1 VGNLSGITCKMM
13 NQEKGIFIKS
23 LIAIILAIVFSLAVA
38 EVSLRTAQAIG
49 LMPNLFDM
57 LGRAKPPLDRLDGP
71 GMYYAHPH
79 SAYALKPNYR
89 RGNFE
94 KINSLGFRGEEITLK
109 KPPGVYRIVAIGG
122 STTFGVYLPHNE
134 TYPYFLQRK
143 LREDFNT
150 PTIEVVNAG
159 LTGSTTAESLH
170 RLFTQVL
177 PIQPDMVIIYHGY
190 NDLFPRV
197 FDNYQN
203 DYYHFRKSDPNN
215 PPGLSRFLVWR
226 LALRALNPMAFVG
239 DYDLTSIIWQIKNL
253 SDSDSVRME
262 NFYTSDAG
270 AFEQNLEFIVTT
282 LRANSVQP
290 VLATFA
296 IHPDTVHWNDY
307 IPPYLWEEGIRQNN
321 DAINRVAEKY
331 NVPLVPFAERTFG
344 LPKQNPWR
352 KTQAC
357 CYSDSIH
364 MTTEGN
370 ILKAEIFAETIEPI
384 MLEAGINNN

>member
-1 VGNLSGITCKMM
+1 M

-23 LIAIILAIVFSLAVA
+23 LIVLSLAIIFSLGTA
-38 EVSLRTAQAIG
+38 EVGLRTARAIG
-49 LMPNLFDM
+49 LMPELFHV
-57 LGRAKPPLDRLDGP
+57 LGRVRPPLDRRDGP
-71 GMYYAHPH
+71 GMYFAHPH
-79 SAYALKPNYR
+79 SAYALKPNYT

-94 KINSLGFRGEEITLK
+94 KINSLGFRGEEISLE
-109 KPPGVYRIVAIGG
+109 KPSGVYRIVAIGG
-122 STTFGVYLPHNE
+122 STTFGVYLPYNE
-134 TYPYFLQRK
+134 TYPYFLQGK
-143 LREDFNT
+143 LREDLNT
-150 PTIEVVNAG
+150 PAIEVVNAG

-197 FDNYQN
+197 FNDFQN

-226 LALRALNPMAFVG
+226 LTLKALNPMAFAG
-239 DYDLTSIIWQIKNL
+239 DYDQTSIIWQIKNL

-262 NFYTSDAG
+262 NFYASDAG
-270 AFEQNLEFIVTT
+270 AFEQNLEYIVTS
-282 LRANSVQP
+282 LMANGVQP

-307 IPPYLWEEGIRQNN
+307 IPPFLWEEGIRQNN
-321 DAINRVAEKY
+321 AAIRRVAEKY
-331 NVPLVPFAERTFG
+331 AIPLIPFAEQTIG
-344 LPKQNPWR
+344 LPKPNPWR
-352 KTQAC
+352 KPKDC

-364 MTTEGN
+364 MTTDGN

-384 MLEAGINNN
+384 ILKAGINND